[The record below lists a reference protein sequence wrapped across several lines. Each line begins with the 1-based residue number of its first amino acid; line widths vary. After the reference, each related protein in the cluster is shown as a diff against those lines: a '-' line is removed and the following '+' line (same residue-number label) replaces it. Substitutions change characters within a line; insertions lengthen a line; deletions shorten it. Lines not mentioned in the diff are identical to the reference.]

1 MKFFAKIS
9 PEHRMYPLLLLVQ
22 RICLLYLVLYLVF
35 SDELSKNIPTYV
47 LYGSVALAVISVIS
61 GSLMLGETH
70 LPTKNKRR
78 IGE

>member
-1 MKFFAKIS
+1 MKTFAKIP

-47 LYGSVALAVISVIS
+47 LYGSVALAVIIVIS
-61 GSLMLGETH
+61 GSLMLGETQ
-70 LPTKNKRR
+70 LPAKNKRR
-78 IGE
+78 TGE